1 MTQMP
6 KHPNRV
12 RLVREQKD
20 MSMSKLSREADVAYQ
35 YLFRIE
41 HQQAQ
46 PSIAIG
52 RKLANALGVTLD
64 ELFPPEDELRQS
76 A

>member
-1 MTQMP
+1 MTHIP

-12 RLVREQKD
+12 RVVRERKGI
-20 MSMSKLSREADVAYQ
+20 SMSKLSRDADVAYQ

-52 RKLANALGVTLD
+52 RKLADALGVTLD
-64 ELFPPEDELRQS
+64 ELFPPEDELRES